1 MFVSYFDLKKKKKL
15 FQKNAY
21 LKEKES
27 LFKRV

>member
-1 MFVSYFDLKKKKKL
+1 MNVFAYFDLKKKL